1 MLKRT
6 DILTFPVA
14 EPAFPLQLEQPTVS
28 EIQPR
33 LGPSG
38 TMCSQAGGMRF
49 GSVARKSE
57 RWSGGGNGASQAYSC
72 GGPFA
77 CLADGCLA
85 VGCCF
90 MASLVVEAYL
100 RRFVRPSHAQGRDY
114 IHMYIYTICS
124 CRAHTHILYFR
135 RWETS
140 RVPRSLCGWTTK
152 TRNRVKIYVLYMKIE
167 TNEKADSKSKG
178 KTAGWHLF
186 TFFGCWFS
194 YFHSLPPSLAV
205 AARCRWIS
213 LLAVELW
220 ELLVAVVSSHF
231 LLLLGF
237 ASSIATSL
245 SFGVLASWRLFP
257 CYFVGFFIFLLVLFW
272 SD

>member
-1 MLKRT
+1 MLSRP
-6 DILTFPVA
+6 FPCNSNN
-14 EPAFPLQLEQPTVS
+14 QPCLRSNPDWGLPGRCV
-28 EIQPR
+28 PR
-33 LGPSG
+33 PVE
-38 TMCSQAGGMRF
+38 C
-49 GSVARKSE
+49 GSVPLRGKVSDEVAAATERRRLIPAVARLPA
-57 RWSGGGNGASQAYSC
+57 W
-72 GGPFA
+72 
-77 CLADGCLA
+77 LMADGCLA

-194 YFHSLPPSLAV
+194 YFHSLPPPLAV

-257 CYFVGFFIFLLVLFW
+257 CYFVGFFIFSLVLFW